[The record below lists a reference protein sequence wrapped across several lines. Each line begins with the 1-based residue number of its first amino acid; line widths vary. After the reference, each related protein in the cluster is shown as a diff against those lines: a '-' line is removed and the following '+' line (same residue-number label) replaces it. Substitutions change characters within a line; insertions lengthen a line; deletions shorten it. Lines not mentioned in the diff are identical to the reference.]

1 MEKMI
6 PAMINNI
13 LSQNHIKRSK
23 RREDYEVT
31 KVEKLRIVAM
41 GINVIFETSSQ
52 YRKDGRSLKI

>member
-23 RREDYEVT
+23 KREDYEVT
-31 KVEKLRIVAM
+31 KVKKLKMVAM
-41 GINVIFETSSQ
+41 GINVIFETSAQ
-52 YRKDGRSLKI
+52 YRKDGRRSKI